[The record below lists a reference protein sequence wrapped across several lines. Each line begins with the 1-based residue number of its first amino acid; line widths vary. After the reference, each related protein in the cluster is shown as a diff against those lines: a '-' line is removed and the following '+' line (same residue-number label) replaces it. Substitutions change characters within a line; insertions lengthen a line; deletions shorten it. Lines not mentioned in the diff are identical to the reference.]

1 VTAVGK
7 NAVLVVSIEVAPE
20 DVEELNRW
28 YEEEHGPERLALPG
42 FISLRRFRAHDNPNR
57 FLAIYE
63 LEHPEA
69 ATSPEYMNQPQSQWM
84 RDVMAKWQQWDRNVW
99 IELLR
104 DDR

>member
-1 VTAVGK
+1 VTTVGS

-20 DVEELNRW
+20 DAEELNRW

-42 FISLRRFRAHDNPNR
+42 FVSLRRFRAHDNPNR

-63 LEHPEA
+63 LEYPEA
-69 ATSPEYMNQPQSQWM
+69 ATSPEYMNQAQSQWM
-84 RDVMAKWQQWDRNVW
+84 RDVMAKWKQWERNVW
-99 IELLR
+99 IELVS

>member
-1 VTAVGK
+1 MTAVGQK
-7 NAVLVVSIEVAPE
+7 AVLVVSIEVAPE
-20 DVEELNRW
+20 DVDELNRW
-28 YEEEHGPERLALPG
+28 YDEEHGPERLALPG
-42 FISLRRFRAHDNPNR
+42 FVNLRRFRAHDNPNR

-63 LEHPEA
+63 LEYPEA

-84 RDVMAKWQQWDRNVW
+84 RDVMAKWKQWDRNVW